1 MDILFLGT
9 SSGVPTKERN
19 VTSIALIEENSRA
32 WYMIDCGEATQ
43 HQLLKTPLSLAD
55 LEIIFITH
63 VHGDHCYGL
72 PGLLASAGMN
82 GNRKKPLTIVAP
94 EGIQQWLEATIKLT
108 QMYLPYELHFV
119 ATETLKDFYYRDF
132 LINAC
137 ALSHR
142 VPSYAYSFFEQKP
155 SAKLNTEKLKQDGIP
170 AGPLWNQLQRGLD
183 IEFDGEIFLSRDYL
197 IQLHSARKLVIAGD
211 NDQPEL
217 LKDFCVNAQL
227 LIHEATFTK
236 DIAIKMSHAGHSSAE
251 MVARFAES
259 IALPNLLLTHFSP
272 RYNESVNNASV
283 INPIEAEAKLYYSRN
298 LLMAKDFMRC
308 RLDKLGIITEISS
321 T

>member
-43 HQLLKTPLSLAD
+43 HQLLNTSLSLND

-82 GNRKKPLTIVAP
+82 GNRKKPLIVVAP
-94 EGIQQWLEATIKLT
+94 DGIQQWLESTIELT
-108 QMYLPYELHFV
+108 QMYLPYELNFFS
-119 ATETLKDFYYRDF
+119 TEKLHNFSYRDL
-132 LINAC
+132 LINSC

-142 VPSYAYSFFEQKP
+142 VPSYAYSFLEEKP
-155 SAKLNTEKLKQDGIP
+155 LAKLDTEKLKQSGIP
-170 AGPLWNQLQRGLD
+170 AGPLWHQLQKGAD
-183 IEFDGEIFLSRDYL
+183 IEFEGEVLLCKDYL
-197 IQLHSARKLVIAGD
+197 IQTHPARKLVVAGD
-211 NDQPEL
+211 NDQPGL
-217 LKDFCVNAQL
+217 LKDFCENAQL
-227 LIHEATFTK
+227 LIHEATFTH
-236 DIAIKMSHAGHSSAE
+236 DLALKMSHAGHSSAE
-251 MVARFAES
+251 MVSRFAES

-272 RYNESVNNASV
+272 RYNESVNNTAV
-283 INPIEAEAKLYYSRN
+283 INPVEAEAKLFYKNN
-298 LLMAKDFMRC
+298 LFMARDYARY
-308 RLDKLGIITEISS
+308 KLNKSGIVTEVQSS
-321 T
+321 